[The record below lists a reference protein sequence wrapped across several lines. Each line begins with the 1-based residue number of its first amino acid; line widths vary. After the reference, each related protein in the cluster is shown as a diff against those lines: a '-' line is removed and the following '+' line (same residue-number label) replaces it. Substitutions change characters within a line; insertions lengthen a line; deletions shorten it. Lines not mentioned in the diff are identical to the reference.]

1 MNLSA
6 PFVRRPV
13 GTTLLAAWLALAG
26 IGAYFA
32 LPVSPLPQVDFPTVS
47 VSATLPGASPETM
60 ASSVATP
67 LERRLGVISG
77 VTEMTSNSS
86 QNRTNVTLQFE
97 LDRNIDGAARDVQ
110 AAINAARADLP
121 ATLRS
126 NPTYRKVNPAD
137 SPVLILA
144 LTSDTRTPGQIYDA
158 VSNVIQQRLLQIHGV
173 GDVELGGASLPAV
186 RVELAPFS
194 LSRYGISLED
204 VRTALSAANP
214 NRPKGIIENDSLR
227 YQIYTN
233 DNGRAAANYRN
244 LVIAYRDGAAVR
256 LRDVAEV
263 TDSVEDIHTQG
274 LFNGKPAVIV
284 IVTRQPGA
292 NIIDTVDAIKADLPQ
307 LRASLPADVQLAI
320 ASDRT
325 NSIRAS
331 LSEVEL
337 TLLIALTLVVLV
349 VSAFLTSFRATLIPA
364 VATAVSLLGAVGVM
378 YLAGYSLNNLSLM
391 ALTVAT
397 GFVVDDAI
405 VVLENVS
412 RHLEAGMGRME
423 AALLGAREV
432 GFTVTSISLSLV
444 AVFIPLIFMGGIV
457 GRLFREFA
465 ITLAAAVLISL
476 VVSLT
481 LTPMMCA
488 HILKP
493 GPRVETQGRLARG
506 ARNAFARLLQGYGRA
521 LDWSLAH
528 APMMVLLLLGIIGLN
543 VYLFVAIPK
552 GFFPRQDLGQLNGG
566 MRADQSISFQAM
578 KGKLQQLVDIIR
590 ADPGIAT
597 VVGFTGGNRA
607 GGGFMFATEKPL
619 SERKDSTQSIIQRLR
634 VKLQNVTGVSL
645 FLNPVQDVRIGG
657 RQANSTYQFT
667 LQSDDLASLRRWAT
681 RLAEQMKQD
690 PVLTDIDTDQ
700 QDHGVESFLTVD
712 RATAS
717 RFGISSRDIDN
728 ALYDAFGQRQV
739 STLYTSL
746 NQYHVIMEVAPRY
759 SQSPA
764 ALNDIYVP
772 ATESAAFSGTS
783 EAASAQAGANAQAA
797 ATAAGALAPRVAS
810 AAAPARSPRGPVAT
824 AASATAGASASVTAT
839 AGTSTTM
846 TSRDPAAPATTPL
859 PSRDPTTGS
868 AVNTAAKSMVP
879 LSAFSHFA
887 DGSAPA
893 SVSHQGGSLATTIS
907 FNLAEGKSLSD
918 AERSIREDMAAIGM
932 PNNVHGSFQ
941 GTARTFQQ
949 SLGQEPLL
957 IAAALLAIYIVL
969 GMLYESYVHPLT
981 VLSTLP
987 SAGVGAVL
995 ALMLFNMEFSIIAL
1009 IGVVL
1014 LIGIVKKNAILIIDF
1029 ALDAQRARGMSA
1041 GEAVREGAMLRF
1053 RPILMTTLAAAL
1065 GAVPLAIGFGQGS
1078 ELRRP
1083 LGVAIIGGLLVS
1095 QLLTLFTT
1103 PVVYLYLDRLRR
1115 PTDHEKELSIDVIG
1129 SSPPRQTAAFR
1140 AQEVGP

>member
-1 MNLSA
+1 VNLSA

-26 IGAYFA
+26 IGAYFV

-47 VSATLPGASPETM
+47 VSATLPGGSPETM

-67 LERRLGVISG
+67 LERRLGVIAD

-86 QNRTNVTLQFE
+86 QNRTNVTLQFD

-121 ATLRS
+121 AALRS

-137 SPVLILA
+137 TPVMILA
-144 LTSDTRTPGQIYDA
+144 LTSETRTPGQIYDA

-186 RVELAPFS
+186 RVEIAPFS
-194 LSRYGISLED
+194 LSKYGISLED
-204 VRTALSAANP
+204 VRTALNSANP
-214 NRPKGIIENDSLR
+214 NRPKGIIESDSLR

-233 DNGRAAANYRN
+233 DNGRVAANYRN
-244 LVIAYRDGAAVR
+244 LVVAYRDGAAVR
-256 LRDVAEV
+256 LSDIAEV
-263 TDSVEDIHTQG
+263 TDGVEDIHTQG

-284 IVTRQPGA
+284 LVTRQPGA
-292 NIIDTVDAIKADLPQ
+292 NIIETVDAIKADLPQ
-307 LRASLPADVQLAI
+307 LRESLPADVQLAI

-325 NSIRAS
+325 KSIRAS
-331 LSEVEL
+331 LSEVEV
-337 TLLIALTLVVLV
+337 TLMISLALVVLV
-349 VSAFLTSFRATLIPA
+349 VSAFLTSVRATLIPA

-412 RHLEAGMGRME
+412 RHLEAGMARME

-432 GFTVTSISLSLV
+432 GFTVTSISISLV

-465 ITLAAAVLISL
+465 ITLSAAVMISL
-476 VVSLT
+476 VISLT

-488 HILKP
+488 YILKP
-493 GPRVETQGRLARG
+493 EHNAESQGRLARWS
-506 ARNAFARLLQGYGRA
+506 RSAFERLLTGYGHA
-521 LDWSLAH
+521 LDWALKH
-528 APMMVLLLLGIIGLN
+528 APMMMLLLLGIVGLN
-543 VYLFVAIPK
+543 AYMFVIIPK

-578 KGKLQQLVDIIR
+578 EGKLQQLVDIIR
-590 ADPGIAT
+590 SDPAVAT
-597 VVGFTGGNRA
+597 VVGFTGGNRPG
-607 GGGFMFATEKPL
+607 GGGFMFATLKPL
-619 SERKDSTQSIIQRLR
+619 SERKVDTQTIIQRLR
-634 VKLQNVTGVSL
+634 IRLNNVTGVAL
-645 FLNPVQDVRIGG
+645 FLNPVQDVQVGG
-657 RQANSTYQFT
+657 RQSNSTYQYT

-700 QDHGVESFLTVD
+700 QDHGIESFLTVD

-759 SQSPA
+759 SQSPS

-772 ATESAAFSGTS
+772 ATDNRQFSG
-783 EAASAQAGANAQAA
+783 ASG
-797 ATAAGALAPRVAS
+797 T
-810 AAAPARSPRGPVAT
+810 AAAPTTP
-824 AASATAGASASVTAT
+824 SAS
-839 AGTSTTM
+839 
-846 TSRDPAAPATTPL
+846 TPL
-859 PSRDPTTGS
+859 PSRDPTTGA
-868 AVNTAAKSMVP
+868 AVNTAARSMVP

-887 DGSAPA
+887 DSSAPA
-893 SVSHQGGSLATTIS
+893 GINHQSGSLATTIS
-907 FNLAEGKSLSD
+907 FNLADGKSLSD
-918 AERSIREDMAAIGM
+918 AQRSIQEDMAAIGM

-949 SLGQEPLL
+949 SVGQEPLL

-1014 LIGIVKKNAILIIDF
+1014 LIGVVKKNAILIIDF

-1041 GEAVREGAMLRF
+1041 RDAIREAAMLRF

-1065 GAVPLAIGFGQGS
+1065 GAVPLAIGFGEGS

-1095 QLLTLFTT
+1095 QMLTLFTT

-1115 PTDHEKELSIDVIG
+1115 PTANEAALSIDVM
-1129 SSPPRQTAAFR
+1129 R
-1140 AQEVGP
+1140 AR